1 MFPSEFDRLIDLLT
15 KLPGISKKQALRIIN
30 FLLSQDKSKLVED
43 SQSFIKTIKIISN
56 CEICNFY
63 SSNKRC
69 EICLSPDREKKLMII
84 ENVDQIQKYETWK
97 LWKGKYFIVP
107 PIFNSKFERINNNF
121 DFTFLLD
128 YVDNFNEIV
137 ISISPTAEGVLT
149 SNLIFDTI
157 KKEKSKVNISKLAIG
172 IPIGSSIDYIDQLT
186 LSYAIKNRKDI
197 K

>member
-1 MFPSEFDRLIDLLT
+1 MFPSEFDYLIELLT
-15 KLPGISKKQALRIIN
+15 KLPGISKKQAIKIVN
-30 FLLSQDKSKLVED
+30 FLLSQDKSNLLEKNRV
-43 SQSFIKTIKIISN
+43 FIKTIESISK

-63 SSNKRC
+63 STNKRC
-69 EICLSPDREKKLMII
+69 EICLSQNREKKLMII
-84 ENVDQIQKYETWK
+84 ENVDQIQKYENWK

-107 PIFNSKFERINNNF
+107 SIFNSKFERINKSF
-121 DFTFLLD
+121 DFSFLLD
-128 YVDNFNEIV
+128 YIKDFNEVV

-157 KKEKSKVNISKLAIG
+157 KKEKPEVNISKLAIG
-172 IPIGSSIDYIDQLT
+172 IPIGSSIDYMDQLT